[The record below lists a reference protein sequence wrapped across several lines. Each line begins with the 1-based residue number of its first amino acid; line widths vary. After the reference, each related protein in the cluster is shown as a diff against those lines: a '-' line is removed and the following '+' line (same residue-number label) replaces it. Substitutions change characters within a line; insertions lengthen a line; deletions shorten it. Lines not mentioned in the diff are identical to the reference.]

1 LRATNDDAEEVVTGG
16 VGAADRRCAVVTMVV
31 AASLAVAVSVVVAP
45 RLRAVSP
52 PTYPETSDL
61 VMQGAAVYAAHCAGC
76 HGADLKGG
84 TAQAPEVQPPPLE
97 TSGHAWLHSDATLVR
112 MVKYGI
118 ANCLGDTT
126 APAMP
131 LFAEQLD
138 DRSILAVLAFVKSRW
153 SAGVRVVQN
162 AFNDGLSD
170 AAETQEAV
178 LCTAICAPP
187 APSEPPPPHP
197 HVAAR

>member
-1 LRATNDDAEEVVTGG
+1 LRATNDDAEDAVAGG
-16 VGAADRRCAVVTMVV
+16 AGVADRRCAVVTMVV
-31 AASLAVAVSVVVAP
+31 AAALAVAVSVVVAP

-84 TAQAPEVQPPPLE
+84 TAQTPGVAPPLD
-97 TSGHAWLHSDATLVR
+97 TSGHAWLHSDATLFR

-118 ANCLGDTT
+118 ANCLGDAT

-131 LFAEQLD
+131 RFAEQFD
-138 DRSILAVLAFVKSRW
+138 DRSVQAVLAFVKSRW
-153 SAGVRVVQN
+153 SAAVRVVQN

-170 AAETQEAV
+170 TAETQETV

-187 APSEPPPPHP
+187 AASEPPPPHP